1 MSLQG
6 RDGSHPPGAPTLKCP
21 TEPPDLSPKAGRR
34 TVLSAVLLG
43 VAASACCWLPLA
55 LASLGLA
62 TGTLGARIAWIRPWA
77 LGVLALLLGGVI
89 VWWVLKRYGGP
100 SGKDTCCT
108 ESPRFPTLPVVA
120 LGLSALGAAAVPRLI
135 NPGQSATLSSP
146 APAGGTLLVL
156 STPQFDC
163 QACVGTLSQAMA
175 ATPGVA
181 SVQMDFDKRE
191 TRIVFQPGSAVDATL
206 ARWKKELGFAGKEV
220 KREAARAPS
229 PWVVAIRQA

>member
-1 MSLQG
+1 
-6 RDGSHPPGAPTLKCP
+6 
-21 TEPPDLSPKAGRR
+21 
-34 TVLSAVLLG
+34 VLSAVLLG
-43 VAASACCWLPLA
+43 VAASACCWLPSA
-55 LASLGLA
+55 LVSLGLA

-77 LGVLALLLGGVI
+77 LAIMALLLCGVI

-108 ESPRFPTLPVVA
+108 EPPRFPTLPVVA

-135 NPGQSATLSSP
+135 HPGQSATLSSP
-146 APAGGTLLVL
+146 APTGGTLLVL

-163 QACVGTLSQAMA
+163 PACVGTLSQAMA
-175 ATPGVA
+175 ATPGVV

-206 ARWKKELGFAGKEV
+206 ARWKQELGFEGIEV
-220 KREAARAPS
+220 KRETAS
-229 PWVVAIRQA
+229 TLSSGTIELK

>member
-1 MSLQG
+1 MSTQG
-6 RDGSHPPGAPTLKCP
+6 HDGCHPPGAPTGECLTNP
-21 TEPPDLSPKAGRR
+21 SDLSPKAGRR
-34 TVLSAVLLG
+34 TVLSAILLG

-77 LGVLALLLGGVI
+77 LGALALLLAGLI
-89 VWWVLKRYGGP
+89 AWWVLKRYGGP
-100 SGKDTCCT
+100 SGKDHCCT
-108 ESPRFPTLPVVA
+108 EPTRFPTLPVVF

-135 NPGQSATLSSP
+135 HPDRSATLVPP

-163 QACVGTLSQAMA
+163 PACVGTLSQAME

-191 TRIVFQPGSAVDATL
+191 TRIAFHPGSAVDATL
-206 ARWKKELGFAGKEV
+206 ARWKVELDFEGKEV
-220 KREAARAPS
+220 KREAASAPTGT
-229 PWVVAIRQA
+229 IKFK

>member
-6 RDGSHPPGAPTLKCP
+6 RDGGHPPGAPTLKCP

-100 SGKDTCCT
+100 SGKDTC
-108 ESPRFPTLPVVA
+108 
-120 LGLSALGAAAVPRLI
+120 
-135 NPGQSATLSSP
+135 
-146 APAGGTLLVL
+146 
-156 STPQFDC
+156 
-163 QACVGTLSQAMA
+163 
-175 ATPGVA
+175 
-181 SVQMDFDKRE
+181 
-191 TRIVFQPGSAVDATL
+191 
-206 ARWKKELGFAGKEV
+206 
-220 KREAARAPS
+220 
-229 PWVVAIRQA
+229 